1 MSKNG
6 GNQSNEKNNEQSK
19 GDQPKSLEHPKAA
32 ANRLTSEIIQECKLI
47 ATGCTESCYTLV
59 EKTKQLID
67 VESKI

>member
-6 GNQSNEKNNEQSK
+6 GNTSNEKNN
-19 GDQPKSLEHPKAA
+19 DQPKALEHPKAA
-32 ANRLTSEIIQECKLI
+32 ANRLTQEIISECKLI